1 MSFPT
6 LNIGDLI
13 AKTPIVQGGMGVGI
27 SLSRLAS
34 AVANEGGIGVIAGA
48 MIGMKEPDVAS
59 NPIEANLRA
68 LRREIEKAREATQ
81 GIIGV
86 NIMVALTTFA
96 EMVRTSIE
104 AKADVIFSG
113 AGLPMDLPKIFN
125 ETCERKKE
133 EFKTKLVPIISSG
146 RAATLIARKWMSSTG
161 YMPTPSSWKAPR
173 PAGISA
179 SAPNTSLIPT
189 TPSNCLSRRSWKR

>member
-81 GIIGV
+81 GIIGPH
-86 NIMVALTTFA
+86 LH
-96 EMVRTSIE
+96 RSQ
-104 AKADVIFSG
+104 G
-113 AGLPMDLPKIFN
+113 RRDLL
-125 ETCERKKE
+125 RR
-133 EFKTKLVPIISSG
+133 
-146 RAATLIARKWMSSTG
+146 RAADG
-161 YMPTPSSWKAPR
+161 
-173 PAGISA
+173 PAQDFQ
-179 SAPNTSLIPT
+179 
-189 TPSNCLSRRSWKR
+189 

>member
-1 MSFPT
+1 MTSKENKQGLFDSLGRASVVGPVSYTHLDVYKRQSRRFFMSFPT

-59 NPIEANLRA
+59 NPLEANLRA

-125 ETCERKKE
+125 ETCERKRC
-133 EFKTKLVPIISSG
+133 V
-146 RAATLIARKWMSSTG
+146 
-161 YMPTPSSWKAPR
+161 
-173 PAGISA
+173 
-179 SAPNTSLIPT
+179 
-189 TPSNCLSRRSWKR
+189 